1 MTLVYMLEGRVGELQ
16 GSEAMIAEKQK
27 ATEANV
33 SGEITRRGFVR
44 AGGALVVTLAL
55 PGEWLVGAAG
65 KSAAAGDSE
74 FDASEAVTSL
84 DAARLASWL
93 EIHSDGTILARTGRT
108 ETGTGMSGYY
118 AQAIAEELRVRPES
132 ISLVLGDTDR
142 TPDGGYSAGFLTGME
157 NVRKVAA
164 YTYQALLELAAKQL
178 DAPLASL
185 RVVDGVISGSGK
197 SVSYGELVKGQQ
209 LELKI
214 PVKGEL
220 PQPDATNWVGM
231 TTLDGI
237 TVTGEPALKPV
248 KEFQVIGTSHP
259 MPGTP
264 DKVTGKTKW
273 SCDVSLPR
281 MLHARMVRPA
291 TMGSKLIAAGTVD
304 KKKFPTAEVVKKGN
318 LVAVVSPNEWEAI
331 RAAEAVAAGT
341 KWTEWTG
348 LPGSENVTKAI
359 RAYKWEKPDQSS
371 GKADETR
378 QALAKAEKTVSGSY
392 EQGYTR
398 HAPIGP
404 FVAVADV
411 RSDGSTTVWTHSAQ
425 SQGLRAR
432 IAYMLGAPTEKV
444 VVRWLEHSGQYGRTT
459 LGGDGAEA
467 DAAILSQLTGK
478 PVRVQWTLQEDLA
491 WSSVSPAWVSDF
503 KASVDANGHLSA
515 VQSAFYSPHMTDPRP
530 LGALL
535 AGMPSAT
542 SKPGGFVATEW
553 PYDKIQ
559 RLEEAYGMPNVAA
572 ESASGGLRG
581 NIMRTPGQ
589 RQQCFALEGF
599 MNEAAAA
606 AGIDPVEYRIAHTSD
621 ARLIELLKA
630 AAKAAGWEVRKSP
643 PSGASK
649 RGGNVLSGRGVC
661 VIVRAN
667 AYWVGIAEVNV
678 TRATGAVQVTKFTIG
693 CDPGKIINPR
703 QLERCMKSGVVMGL
717 SEALKEEVTFDNSKV
732 TSTNWSR
739 YKILT
744 MAEMPEIQVVTIS
757 RDDKGFGGGSE
768 AANAV
773 VPAAVAAAL
782 FDATGRW
789 ARRIPLTA
797 AYVKELLRTA

>member
-1 MTLVYMLEGRVGELQ
+1 MGNQFSCAGVDAMMS
-16 GSEAMIAEKQK
+16 GSGTAERS
-27 ATEANV
+27 TEALK
-33 SGEITRRGFVR
+33 ITRRGFVK

-55 PGEWLVGAAG
+55 PGERLLSTAAG
-65 KSAAAGDSE
+65 TLAPG
-74 FDASEAVTSL
+74 ASEAPTTL
-84 DAARLASWL
+84 DAAQVASWL
-93 EIHSDGTILARTGRT
+93 EIRSDGTILARSGRT

-118 AQAIAEELRVRPES
+118 PQVIAEELRVRPEV
-132 ISLVLGDTDR
+132 ISLVLGDSDR
-142 TPDGGYSAGFLTGME
+142 TPDGGYSAGFLTGMA

-164 YTYQALLELAAKQL
+164 YTHQALLELAGKRL
-178 DAPLASL
+178 DVQVSL
-185 RVVDGVISGSGK
+185 LRTADGVISGNGK

-214 PVKGEL
+214 PIKGEL
-220 PQPDATNWVGM
+220 PQPDATKWVGM
-231 TTLDGI
+231 TALDGI
-237 TVTGEPALKPV
+237 EVTGEPKLKPV

-264 DKVTGKTKW
+264 DKVTGQTRW
-273 SCDVSLPR
+273 SCDVSLPG

-291 TMGSKLIAAGTVD
+291 TLGSTLVSAGAVD

-331 RAAEAVAAGT
+331 RAAESVAAWT
-341 KWTEWTG
+341 KWTDWAG

-359 RAYKWEKPDQSS
+359 RGYAWGKADQTS
-371 GKADETR
+371 GKADETK
-378 QALAKAEKTVSGSY
+378 QALAKAEKTISASY

-411 RSDGSTTVWTHSAQ
+411 SSDGSTKVWTHSAQ

-432 IAYMLGAPTEKV
+432 IAYLLGVPTDKV
-444 VVRWLEHSGQYGRTT
+444 VVRWMEHSGQYGRTT
-459 LGGDGAEA
+459 FGGDGAEA

-503 KASVDANGHLSA
+503 KASVDANGHLIA

-542 SKPGGFVATEW
+542 SKPSGFVATEW
-553 PYDKIQ
+553 PYDKIL
-559 RLEEAYGMPNVAA
+559 RLEEAYGMPNLAA
-572 ESASGGLRG
+572 EAVSGGLRG

-599 MNEAAAA
+599 MNEAAAR
-606 AGIDPVEYRIAHTSD
+606 AGIDPIEYRIAHTSD

-630 AAKAAGWEVRKSP
+630 TAKAAGWEARKSP
-643 PSGASK
+643 RADANKNASK
-649 RGGNVLSGRGVC
+649 AVTGHGMC

-667 AYWVGIAEVNV
+667 AYWVGIAEASV
-678 TRATGAVQVTKFTIG
+678 TPETGAVQVKKFTIG
-693 CDPGKIINPR
+693 CEPGKIINPR

-717 SEALKEEVTFDNSKV
+717 SEALKEEVTFDKSKV

-739 YKILT
+739 YRILT

-782 FDATGRW
+782 FDATGVW
-789 ARRIPLTA
+789 ARKIPLTA
-797 AYVKELLRTA
+797 GYVEELLRV